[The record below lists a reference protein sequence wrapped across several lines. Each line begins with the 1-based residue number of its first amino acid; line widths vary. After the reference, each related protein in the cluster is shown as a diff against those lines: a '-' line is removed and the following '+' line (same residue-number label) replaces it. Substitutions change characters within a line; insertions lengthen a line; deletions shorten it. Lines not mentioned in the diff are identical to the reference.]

1 MIGVIEYDMGNIQS
15 VLNAFEYLGENV
27 RVINEPDQLD
37 KAEKIV
43 LPGVG
48 AFGVGIKNLKERGFI
63 EKLNDEVL
71 KKNKSFLGICLGMQ
85 LICKESFEFGR
96 HTGLG
101 WIDASVRRFEKASN
115 LRVPHVGWNNL
126 IVKKKN
132 RLFNQTG
139 KDVDVY
145 FVHSYYVEPRDK
157 EVITAVC
164 EYGIEFAAVIEK
176 GNIFATQFHPEK
188 SQKTGLD
195 ILRNFIGVGS

>member
-101 WIDASVRRFEKASN
+101 
-115 LRVPHVGWNNL
+115 
-126 IVKKKN
+126 
-132 RLFNQTG
+132 
-139 KDVDVY
+139 
-145 FVHSYYVEPRDK
+145 
-157 EVITAVC
+157 
-164 EYGIEFAAVIEK
+164 
-176 GNIFATQFHPEK
+176 
-188 SQKTGLD
+188 
-195 ILRNFIGVGS
+195 